1 MKKLLYKSIDET
13 VYTEKLENGLAVF
26 LLPRPEMSKVYS
38 FFTTDYGAVD
48 HTFTPIGKTE
58 KVTVPE
64 GVAHFLE
71 HKLFEKEDRD
81 VFEDFGKQGASA
93 NAYTSSMET
102 AYLFT
107 ATKYIEENL
116 TTLLDFVQQPY
127 FTEETV
133 EREKGIIV
141 QELQMYLDQADRR
154 LTMGCVQAMFKNH
167 PVRNE
172 VLGTEESI
180 NAITKDDLYTSYNTF
195 YHPDN
200 MILFIAG
207 NFEVEKT
214 MTLIKENQ
222 ASKTFEKPSEIR
234 RFMPEEPKE
243 VALKETTIAMPV
255 SASKCNVGLK
265 EYAHKLDEKELQ
277 SRLLLQSMV
286 LEYYFGASG
295 EFYKE
300 LYDTGL
306 IDRTYFI
313 ETTVEADHG
322 FSIIGSN
329 TEDPEAFADKV
340 KELLLSTNHLEISE
354 ESFARMKKK
363 RIGQLLR
370 AMNSL
375 EYIASEFVRYERLGL
390 DFFEL
395 IPTIQAIPLEEL
407 NAFLKNWVSEDRLA
421 VSKMFASD
429 HE

>member
-1 MKKLLYKSIDET
+1 MKKITYETIDEV
-13 VYTEKLENGLAVF
+13 VYTEKLDNGLTVF
-26 LLPRPEMSKVYS
+26 LLPRQEMSKVYS
-38 FFTTDYGAVD
+38 FFTTDYGSVD
-48 HTFTPIGKTE
+48 HSFTPIGKTE

-93 NAYTSSMET
+93 NAYTSTTET

-107 ATKYIEENL
+107 ATTNIEENL

-127 FTEETV
+127 FTEQTV

-154 LTMGCVQAMFKNH
+154 LAMGCVQAMFKNH

-180 NAITKDDLYTSYNTF
+180 NAITKDDLYTSYDTF

-200 MILFIAG
+200 MELFIAG
-207 NFEVEKT
+207 NFDVEAI

-222 ASKTFEKPSEIR
+222 DSKIFEMPSEIE
-234 RFMPEEPKE
+234 RFMPEEPTE
-243 VALKETTIAMPV
+243 VAVKETTVDMPV
-255 SASKCNVGLK
+255 SASKCIVGIK
-265 EYAHKLDEKELQ
+265 EYSSELDKKELE

-286 LEYYFGASG
+286 LEYYFAGSG

-306 IDRTYFI
+306 IDRTYFM
-313 ETTVEADHG
+313 ETVIEADHG
-322 FSIIGSN
+322 YSLIGGN
-329 TEDPEAFADKV
+329 TEDPEAFANKV
-340 KELLLSTNHLEISE
+340 KELLLSTNHREISA
-354 ESFARMKKK
+354 ESFERMKKK

-370 AMNSL
+370 SMNSL
-375 EYIASEFVRYERLGL
+375 EFIASEFVRYERFGL
-390 DFFEL
+390 NFFEL
-395 IPTIQAIPLEEL
+395 IPTIQAISMEEL
-407 NAFLKNWVSEDRLA
+407 NLFVKNWVSEDRIA
-421 VSKMFASD
+421 ISKMFAS
-429 HE
+429 E

>member
-1 MKKLLYKSIDET
+1 MKKLDYTTIDE
-13 VYTEKLENGLAVF
+13 VLYTEKLDNGLTVF

-38 FFTTDYGAVD
+38 FFSTDYGAND
-48 HTFTPIGKTE
+48 YMFTPIGKTE

-93 NAYTSSMET
+93 NAYTSSLET

-107 ATKYIEENL
+107 ATENIEQNL

-127 FTEETV
+127 FTDETV
-133 EREKGIIV
+133 DREKGIIV

-154 LTMGCVQAMFKNH
+154 LAMGCVQAMFKNH

-180 NAITKDDLYTSYNTF
+180 NAITKDDLYTCYNTF

-207 NFEVEKT
+207 NFEVEAI
-214 MTLIKENQ
+214 MSLIKDNQ
-222 ASKTFEKPSEIR
+222 NSKTFEKPSEIE
-234 RFMPEEPKE
+234 RFMPEEPREVYKKE
-243 VALKETTIAMPV
+243 SIIEMPV
-255 SASKCNVGLK
+255 SASKCNIGLK
-265 EYAHKLDEKELQ
+265 EYAHTLDKKELQ

-286 LEYYFGASG
+286 LEYYFGSSG

-300 LYDTGL
+300 LYDAGL

-313 ETTVEADHG
+313 ETAVEADHG
-322 FSIIGSN
+322 YTILGSN
-329 TEDPEAFADKV
+329 TEDPEAFAVKA
-340 KELLLSTNHLEISE
+340 KELLLSTNNLEISV
-354 ESFARMKKK
+354 ESFERMKKK

-375 EYIASEFVRYERLGL
+375 EYIASEYVRYERLGL

-395 IPTIQAIPLEEL
+395 IPTIQELSVEEL
-407 NAFLKNWVSEDRLA
+407 NLFLRNWVSEDRLS
-421 VSKMFASD
+421 VSKMFAS
-429 HE
+429 E